1 MVTEAVALGIGGA
14 FLSSFLNVLFDRV
27 ATVHVL
33 KSLFNVFTKE
43 KLRDDLLQKLEML
56 MLTVDKVL
64 ADAEE
69 KQIINSSVQRWL
81 DILKD
86 AVYDVEDLLDSIQI
100 EGPAQ
105 EEHIKAFNAR
115 LENIVSKLE
124 IIADQKDILN
134 LKEGRAGAKSIPRL
148 PTTSL
153 VDESEVCLRNDDKMQ
168 LLDILLSDGSNNK
181 GIPVV
186 AIVGMGGIGKS
197 TLAQFLYND
206 MSMKNYFNLRAW
218 AYVSEEF
225 DVFKITKTIY
235 ESVTLSHS
243 SIEDLNILQVKL

>member
-115 LENIVSKLE
+115 LENICSITEFPDSICDSKQLRYLDLSGAAFDCLPERLGKLCSLETLKLSGCCHLNQLSANLSNLSKL
-124 IIADQKDILN
+124 
-134 LKEGRAGAKSIPRL
+134 
-148 PTTSL
+148 
-153 VDESEVCLRNDDKMQ
+153 VH
-168 LLDILLSDGSNNK
+168 LDISGT
-181 GIPVV
+181 P
-186 AIVGMGGIGKS
+186 
-197 TLAQFLYND
+197 
-206 MSMKNYFNLRAW
+206 
-218 AYVSEEF
+218 
-225 DVFKITKTIY
+225 
-235 ESVTLSHS
+235 
-243 SIEDLNILQVKL
+243 IL